1 MLENQNLVLKSDFQ
15 KIAISHNNDFMT
27 QRDKLE
33 AFSKEIPSTTTLP
46 TASNDSFL
54 AACIPLMKNHR
65 DRATSADVNKLARA
79 IQDGMIQQNKYIV
92 KIIREFEVVYN
103 TFNSLDKDYIQQ
115 IVRSFN
121 AAVKAHEKANQNI
134 SRLDQQQQDIEKGQ
148 KDIKGIIKTLEKMVS
163 VLKDFKEKLE
173 KLRHLVDVDVIFSD
187 VEEHQKQ
194 LNSVIQLANK
204 QKAHM
209 EQLSQ
214 DVNTKMIQF
223 DQKHSKDLAELKS
236 DVEKNAQKIEKQHQ
250 IMLSMLN
257 DATTQLREEM
267 NQKFYLMLE
276 EVCVASQKITW
287 N

>member
-1 MLENQNLVLKSDFQ
+1 MLKDQNLVLKSDFQ
-15 KIAISHNNDFMT
+15 KIVISHNNQFQT
-27 QRDKLE
+27 QRKKLE
-33 AFSKEIPSTTTLP
+33 AFSREIPTTTTLP
-46 TASNDSFL
+46 TATNVEYWLFRKLGGDKAS
-54 AACIPLMKNHR
+54 
-65 DRATSADVNKLARA
+65 SADVNKLAEA
-79 IQDGMIQQNKYIV
+79 IQEGMIQQNKQIV
-92 KIIREFEVVYN
+92 KIIKEFEVVYN
-103 TFNSLDKDYIQQ
+103 TFNSLDKVYVQE
-115 IVRSFN
+115 IVKSFN
-121 AAVKAHEKANQNI
+121 AAVGAHEKANQNI
-134 SRLDQQQQDIEKGQ
+134 LRLNQQQQEIEKDQ
-148 KDIKGIIKTLEKMVS
+148 KDIKGIINTLEKMVS

-187 VEEHQKQ
+187 VEENQKQ
-194 LNSVIQLANK
+194 LNSVIQLASK

-223 DQKHSKDLAELKS
+223 DQKHSKVLAELKS

-267 NQKFYLMLE
+267 NQKFYLMLAE
-276 EVCVASQKITW
+276 ACVVSQKITW